1 MKNKLQIVLVLFVI
15 YLFSYFFYGKNTLG
29 LQIITNK
36 TFVKTQDSIQIHIFD
51 LNDYLKNQ
59 TEIISILKDKGFND
73 VKVNY
78 ERNFWNNNNFIYWLK
93 LEQLSPF
100 VNFTYDGYFKK
111 NEISE
116 EYESLY
122 IWCFFKWIKVYKSKN
137 RANY

>member
-15 YLFSYFFYGKNTLG
+15 YLCSYFFYGKNTLG
-29 LQIITNK
+29 LQIIKDTNFIK
-36 TFVKTQDSIQIHIFD
+36 AKDSIQIHIFD

-100 VNFTYDGYFKK
+100 VNFTYNGYFKK